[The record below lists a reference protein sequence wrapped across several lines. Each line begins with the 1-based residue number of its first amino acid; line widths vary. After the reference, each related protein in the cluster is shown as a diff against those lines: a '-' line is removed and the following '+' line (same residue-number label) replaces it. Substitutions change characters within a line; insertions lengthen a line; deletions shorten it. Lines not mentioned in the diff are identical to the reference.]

1 MEILELKRQ
10 ITSGIYQSSYL
21 FIGDEQ
27 YLIRSYT
34 DMIADGLLDL
44 ATKTLNYE
52 VMDDCSDID
61 KILNSCV
68 SLPMF
73 SKSKLVVV
81 KNSGLFQK
89 KKEDIEDMIEYV
101 KKPCESTCL
110 IFWETKIDKR
120 NALYKAISTNGI
132 FYEFEYRNPDEL
144 VKWVQA
150 VVKKNKKTI
159 DQDAAIRLTFN
170 VDNGLYELE
179 NEMNKLLMYC
189 KDKPNITLKD
199 VNEVCVR
206 SVKAGI
212 FELIDALVAGQTDVA
227 YKKLYDLLYLKEPPF
242 MIFFMIARQIMMLN
256 DMLSMK
262 ENGIS
267 IKEISAKVRTPD
279 FITRKNLTN
288 AEKYRQTGLKDAIKL
303 LSKIDMD
310 IKSGRITVE
319 AGLDIIIPS
328 LAEKK
333 FNTISA

>member
-1 MEILELKRQ
+1 MEILDLKKQ
-10 ITSGIYQSSYL
+10 ITSGIFQSVYL
-21 FIGDEQ
+21 FTGDEF
-27 YLIRSYT
+27 YLIRTYT
-34 DMIADGLLDL
+34 ELIADGILDT
-44 ATKTLNYE
+44 ATKALNYE
-52 VMDDCSDID
+52 IMDECGDID
-61 KILNSCV
+61 RILNSCV

-110 IFWETKIDKR
+110 IFWESKIDKR
-120 NALYKAISTNGI
+120 NALYKAVNTNGI
-132 FYEFEYRNPDEL
+132 AFEFEYRNPDEL

-150 VVKKNKKTI
+150 MAKKNKKTI
-159 DQDAAIRLTFN
+159 DKDAAIRLTFN

-179 NEMNKLLMYC
+179 NEMNKLLLYC
-189 KDKPNITLKD
+189 KDNTNITLSD

-212 FELIDALVAGQTDVA
+212 FELIDALAAGKTDEA
-227 YKKLYDLLYLKEPPF
+227 YKKLYGLLFLKEPPF
-242 MIFFMIARQIMMLN
+242 MIFFMIARQVMMLS

-262 ENGIS
+262 DSGATL
-267 IKEISAKVRTPD
+267 KEISTKVKTPD
-279 FITRKNLTN
+279 FITRKNMSN
-288 AEKYRQTGLKDAIKL
+288 AERYQRSGLKNAISMLNKMD
-303 LSKIDMD
+303 ID

-319 AGLDIIIPS
+319 AGLDILIPS

-333 FNTISA
+333 FSY